1 MNGPKILINKPILH
15 ILMVTIVGIVIY
27 PFWNQNQL
35 SAVIITALFVIYI
48 YFFYE
53 LKYFKILLCFF
64 ILGYIS
70 IFAYFNLVGNKYGFY
85 ETRIEEVYSKYSL
98 GILNGRKVY
107 INSKENNFEKNEV
120 VSFKGKFKR
129 AVDVNKAVVGDLFVY
144 EIIDVK
150 QDWIYKLRSI
160 PKAYNEYLNKYM
172 KKEYSAVITAL
183 TFRNKEFLEKEEKEK
198 FKTLG
203 VIHLICISGF
213 HIAIIHQIIKKILNN
228 NIALLVA
235 FSYVILTGMT
245 ASSIRAFLMIS
256 CLSLSTTVFKKYDS
270 ISALGFSALILLI
283 IKPINIVDVGF
294 HLSYLATTGILLFY
308 KFFSRG
314 FYRLPKI
321 IRESISLSISAQFFV
336 FPYMIVVFGN
346 FSLNFLLGSLVLT
359 PIISIMLPLGIFM
372 FFTFM
377 ISLNI
382 SFLLVLINII
392 LGIYSALI
400 EFLNYLAIP
409 VIYLNSVAFI
419 GYSLMIIC
427 FYMHYINVSNFRFKE
442 LGYFIFLGVI
452 IGNFNFGTTISLF
465 KNNWDKGIVIKKGF
479 YKEAF
484 TDSDNEYFI
493 EEIKKNYSI
502 GDVKEIDKRKIIKID
517 DEMHLVLNKKIEDS
531 FIMLKKNKYD
541 IIDLLKKEKRL
552 YHKGKF
558 IYIDERGT
566 KQ

>member
-27 PFWNQNQL
+27 LFWNQNQL
-35 SAVIITALFVIYI
+35 SAVIITALFVLYI

-120 VSFKGKFKR
+120 IRFKGKFKR
-129 AVDVNKAVVGDLFVY
+129 AVDVNKAMVGDLFVY

-183 TFRNKEFLEKEEKEK
+183 TFGNKEFLEKEEKEK

-377 ISLNI
+377 MSLNI
-382 SFLLVLINII
+382 NFLLVLINII
-392 LGIYSALI
+392 LGIYSTLV
-400 EFLNYLAIP
+400 EFLNYLAVP
-409 VIYLNSVAFI
+409 VIYLNSVAFV

-427 FYMHYINVSNFRFKE
+427 FYMHYMNVSNFKFKE

-484 TDSDNEYFI
+484 TDSNNEYFI

-502 GDVKEIDKRKIIKID
+502 GDVKEIEKGKIIKID

>member
-1 MNGPKILINKPILH
+1 MNVPKILINKPILH
-15 ILMVTIVGIVIY
+15 ILMGTIIGIVTY
-27 PFWNQNQL
+27 LFWNQNQL
-35 SAVIITALFVIYI
+35 SAVVITALFVLYI

-85 ETRIEEVYSKYSL
+85 EARVEEVYSKYSL
-98 GILNGRKVY
+98 GVLNGRKVY

-120 VSFKGKFKR
+120 IKFKGKFKR
-129 AVDVNKAVVGDLFVY
+129 SIDLDKAIVGDLFVY

-150 QDWIYKLRSI
+150 HDWIYKLRSI
-160 PKAYNEYLNKYM
+160 PKAYNEYLNKYI
-172 KKEYSAVITAL
+172 KKEHSAVITAL
-183 TFRNKEFLEKEEKEK
+183 TFGNKEFLEKEEKEK

-228 NIALLVA
+228 NIALVIA

-245 ASSIRAFLMIS
+245 ASAIRAFIMIS

-283 IKPINIVDVGF
+283 IKPINIVDIGF
-294 HLSYLATTGILLFY
+294 HLSYLATAGILLLY

-321 IRESISLSISAQFFV
+321 IRESISLSLSAQFFV
-336 FPYMIVVFGN
+336 FPYMIVVFGS

-359 PIISIMLPLGIFM
+359 PIISIMLPLGIFL

-377 ISLNI
+377 VSLNI
-382 SFLLVLINII
+382 SFLLVLINSI
-392 LGIYSALI
+392 LGIYSILV
-400 EFLNYLAIP
+400 EFLNYLAMP
-409 VIYLNSVAFI
+409 MLYLNLVAFV

-427 FYMHYINVSNFRFKE
+427 FYMHYMNVSKFKFKE
-442 LGYFIFLGVI
+442 LGYFIFLGII
-452 IGNFNFGTTISLF
+452 IGNFNFGTTISVF
-465 KNNWDKGIVIKKGF
+465 KSNWNKGIIIKKGF
-479 YKEAF
+479 YREAF
-484 TDSDNEYFI
+484 TASDNEYFI
-493 EEIKKNYSI
+493 EEIKKNYSV
-502 GDVKEIDKRKIIKID
+502 GDVKEIEKEEIIKID
-517 DEMHLVLNKKIEDS
+517 EEMHLVLNKKIENS

-566 KQ
+566 

>member
-183 TFRNKEFLEKEEKEK
+183 TFGNKEFLEKEEKEK

-502 GDVKEIDKRKIIKID
+502 GDVKEIYKRKIIKID

>member
-1 MNGPKILINKPILH
+1 MNVPKILINKPILH
-15 ILMVTIVGIVIY
+15 ILMGTIIGIVTY
-27 PFWNQNQL
+27 LFWNQNQL
-35 SAVIITALFVIYI
+35 SAVVITALFVLYI

-85 ETRIEEVYSKYSL
+85 EARVEEVYSKYSL
-98 GILNGRKVY
+98 GTLNGRKVY

-120 VSFKGKFKR
+120 IKFKGKFKR
-129 AVDVNKAVVGDLFVY
+129 SIDLDKAIVGDLFVY

-150 QDWIYKLRSI
+150 YDWIYKLRFI
-160 PKAYNEYLNKYM
+160 PKAYNEYLNKYIR
-172 KKEYSAVITAL
+172 KEHSAVITAL
-183 TFRNKEFLEKEEKEK
+183 TFGNKEFLEKEEKEK

-228 NIALLVA
+228 NIALVVA

-245 ASSIRAFLMIS
+245 ASAIRAFLMIS
-256 CLSLSTTVFKKYDS
+256 CLSLSTTVFKKYDN
-270 ISALGFSALILLI
+270 ISALGVSALILLI
-283 IKPINIVDVGF
+283 IKPTNIVDIGF
-294 HLSYLATTGILLFY
+294 HLSYLATAGILLLY

-321 IRESISLSISAQFFV
+321 LRESISLSISAQFFV
-336 FPYMIVVFGN
+336 FPYMIVVFGS

-359 PIISIMLPLGIFM
+359 PIISIMLPLGIFL

-377 ISLNI
+377 VSLNI
-382 SFLLVLINII
+382 SFLLVLINSI
-392 LGIYSALI
+392 LGIYSILV
-400 EFLNYLAIP
+400 EFLNYLAMP
-409 VIYLNSVAFI
+409 MLYLNLVAFV

-427 FYMHYINVSNFRFKE
+427 FYMHYMNVSKFKFKE
-442 LGYFIFLGVI
+442 LGYFIFLGII
-452 IGNFNFGTTISLF
+452 IGNFNFGTTISVF
-465 KNNWDKGIVIKKGF
+465 KSNWNKGIIIKKGF
-479 YKEAF
+479 YREAF
-484 TDSDNEYFI
+484 TASDNEYFI
-493 EEIKKNYSI
+493 EEIKKNYSV
-502 GDVKEIDKRKIIKID
+502 GDVKEIEKEEIIKID
-517 DEMHLVLNKKIEDS
+517 EEMHLVLNKKIENS

-566 KQ
+566 

>member
-1 MNGPKILINKPILH
+1 MNVPKILINKPILH
-15 ILMVTIVGIVIY
+15 ILMGTIIGIVTY
-27 PFWNQNQL
+27 LFWNQNQL
-35 SAVIITALFVIYI
+35 SAVVITALFVLYI

-85 ETRIEEVYSKYSL
+85 EARVEEVYSKYSL
-98 GILNGRKVY
+98 GTLNGRKVY

-120 VSFKGKFKR
+120 IKFKGKFKR
-129 AVDVNKAVVGDLFVY
+129 SIDLDKAIVGDLFVY

-150 QDWIYKLRSI
+150 YDWIYKLRSI
-160 PKAYNEYLNKYM
+160 PKAYNEYLNKYIR
-172 KKEYSAVITAL
+172 KEHSAVITAL
-183 TFRNKEFLEKEEKEK
+183 TFGNKEFLEKEEKEK

-228 NIALLVA
+228 NIALVVA

-245 ASSIRAFLMIS
+245 ASAIRAFLMIS
-256 CLSLSTTVFKKYDS
+256 CLSLSTTVFKKYDN

-294 HLSYLATTGILLFY
+294 HLSYLATAGILLLY

-336 FPYMIVVFGN
+336 FPYMIIVFGS

-359 PIISIMLPLGIFM
+359 PIISIMLPLGIFL
-372 FFTFM
+372 FFTF
-377 ISLNI
+377 IFSLNI
-382 SFLLVLINII
+382 SFLLVLINSI
-392 LGIYSALI
+392 LGIYSILI
-400 EFLNYLAIP
+400 EFLNYLAMP
-409 VIYLNSVAFI
+409 MLYLNLVAFV

-427 FYMHYINVSNFRFKE
+427 FYMHYMNVSKFKFKE
-442 LGYFIFLGVI
+442 LGYFIFLGII
-452 IGNFNFGTTISLF
+452 IGNFNFGTTISVF
-465 KNNWDKGIVIKKGF
+465 KSNWNNGIIIKKGF

-484 TDSDNEYFI
+484 TASDNEYFI
-493 EEIKKNYSI
+493 EEIKKNYSV
-502 GDVKEIDKRKIIKID
+502 GDVKEIKKEEIIKID
-517 DEMHLVLNKKIEDS
+517 EEIHLVLNKKIENS
-531 FIMLKKNKYD
+531 FVMLKKNKYD

-566 KQ
+566 

>member
-27 PFWNQNQL
+27 LFWNQNQL
-35 SAVIITALFVIYI
+35 SAVIITALFVLYI
-48 YFFYE
+48 CFFYE

-120 VSFKGKFKR
+120 IRFKGKFKR

-183 TFRNKEFLEKEEKEK
+183 TFGNKEFLEKEEKEK

-377 ISLNI
+377 MSLNI
-382 SFLLVLINII
+382 NFLLVLINII
-392 LGIYSALI
+392 LGIYSTLV
-400 EFLNYLAIP
+400 EFLNYLAVP
-409 VIYLNSVAFI
+409 VIYLNSVAFV

-427 FYMHYINVSNFRFKE
+427 FYMHYMNVSNFKFKE

-484 TDSDNEYFI
+484 TDSNNEYFI

-502 GDVKEIDKRKIIKID
+502 GDVKEIEKGKIIKID

>member
-183 TFRNKEFLEKEEKEK
+183 TFGNKEFLEKEEKEK

-502 GDVKEIDKRKIIKID
+502 GDVKEIDKRKIVKID

>member
-35 SAVIITALFVIYI
+35 SAVIITALFVLYI

-98 GILNGRKVY
+98 GTLNGRKVY

-160 PKAYNEYLNKYM
+160 PKAYNEYLNKYI

-183 TFRNKEFLEKEEKEK
+183 TFGNKEFLEKEEKEK

-228 NIALLVA
+228 NIALLAA

-308 KFFSRG
+308 KFFNRG

-377 ISLNI
+377 ISLDIN
-382 SFLLVLINII
+382 FLLVLINII
-392 LGIYSALI
+392 LGIYSALV
-400 EFLNYLAIP
+400 EFLNYIAIP
-409 VIYLNSVAFI
+409 VIYLNSVAFV
-419 GYSLMIIC
+419 GYLLMIIC
-427 FYMHYINVSNFRFKE
+427 FYMHYINVSNFKFKE
-442 LGYFIFLGVI
+442 LGYFIFLGII

-465 KNNWDKGIVIKKGF
+465 KSNWDKGIVIKKGF

-502 GDVKEIDKRKIIKID
+502 GDVKEIEKGKIIKID
-517 DEMHLVLNKKIEDS
+517 EEMHLVLNKKIEDS

-566 KQ
+566 K

>member
-1 MNGPKILINKPILH
+1 MNVPKILINKPILH
-15 ILMVTIVGIVIY
+15 ILMGTIIGIVTY
-27 PFWNQNQL
+27 LFWNQNQL
-35 SAVIITALFVIYI
+35 SAVVITALFVLYI

-85 ETRIEEVYSKYSL
+85 EARVEEVYSKYSL
-98 GILNGRKVY
+98 GTLNGRKVY

-120 VSFKGKFKR
+120 IKFKGKFKR
-129 AVDVNKAVVGDLFVY
+129 SIDLDKAIVGDLFVY

-150 QDWIYKLRSI
+150 YDWIYKLRFI
-160 PKAYNEYLNKYM
+160 PKAYNEYLNKYIR
-172 KKEYSAVITAL
+172 KEHSAVITAL
-183 TFRNKEFLEKEEKEK
+183 TFGNKEFLEKEEKEK

-228 NIALLVA
+228 NIALVVA

-245 ASSIRAFLMIS
+245 ASAIRAFLMIS
-256 CLSLSTTVFKKYDS
+256 CLSLSTTVFKKYDN
-270 ISALGFSALILLI
+270 ISALGVSALILLI
-283 IKPINIVDVGF
+283 IKPTNIVDIGF
-294 HLSYLATTGILLFY
+294 HLSYLATAGILLLY

-321 IRESISLSISAQFFV
+321 LRESISLSISAQFFV
-336 FPYMIVVFGN
+336 FPYMIVVFGS

-359 PIISIMLPLGIFM
+359 PIISIMLPLGIFL

-377 ISLNI
+377 VSLNI
-382 SFLLVLINII
+382 SFLLVLINSI
-392 LGIYSALI
+392 LGIYSILV
-400 EFLNYLAIP
+400 EFLNYLAMP
-409 VIYLNSVAFI
+409 MLYLNLVAFV

-427 FYMHYINVSNFRFKE
+427 FYMHYMNVSKFKFKE
-442 LGYFIFLGVI
+442 LGYFIFLGII
-452 IGNFNFGTTISLF
+452 IGNFNFGTTISVF
-465 KNNWDKGIVIKKGF
+465 KSNWNKGIIIKKGF
-479 YKEAF
+479 YREAF
-484 TDSDNEYFI
+484 TASDNKYFI
-493 EEIKKNYSI
+493 EEIKKNYSV
-502 GDVKEIDKRKIIKID
+502 GDVKEIEKEEIIKID
-517 DEMHLVLNKKIEDS
+517 EEMHLVLNKKIENS

-566 KQ
+566 

>member
-183 TFRNKEFLEKEEKEK
+183 TFGNKEFLEKEEKEK

>member
-1 MNGPKILINKPILH
+1 MESKSIECSNN
-15 ILMVTIVGIVIY
+15 Y
-27 PFWNQNQL
+27 CAFCY
-35 SAVIITALFVIYI
+35 IYI

-183 TFRNKEFLEKEEKEK
+183 TFGNKEFLEKEEKEK

>member
-35 SAVIITALFVIYI
+35 SAVIITALFVLYI

-98 GILNGRKVY
+98 GTLNGRKVY

-160 PKAYNEYLNKYM
+160 PKAYNEYLNKYI

-183 TFRNKEFLEKEEKEK
+183 TFGNKEFLEKEEKEK

-228 NIALLVA
+228 NIALLAA

-256 CLSLSTTVFKKYDS
+256 CLSLSTTVLKKYDS

-294 HLSYLATTGILLFY
+294 HLSYLATAGILLFY
-308 KFFSRG
+308 KFFNRG

-382 SFLLVLINII
+382 SFLLVLVNII
-392 LGIYSALI
+392 LGVYSTLV
-400 EFLNYLAIP
+400 EFLNYLAMP
-409 VIYLNSVAFI
+409 VVYLNSVAFV

-427 FYMHYINVSNFRFKE
+427 FYMHYMNVSKFKFKE

-502 GDVKEIDKRKIIKID
+502 GDVKEIEKGKIIKID
-517 DEMHLVLNKKIEDS
+517 EEMHLVLNKKIEDS

-566 KQ
+566 K

>member
-15 ILMVTIVGIVIY
+15 ILMVTIVGIIIY
-27 PFWNQNQL
+27 LFWNQNQL
-35 SAVIITALFVIYI
+35 SAVIITALFVLYI

-98 GILNGRKVY
+98 GTLNGRKVY

-120 VSFKGKFKR
+120 IRFKGKFKR

-160 PKAYNEYLNKYM
+160 PKAYNEYLNKYI

-183 TFRNKEFLEKEEKEK
+183 TFGNKEFLEKEEKEK

-377 ISLNI
+377 MSLNI
-382 SFLLVLINII
+382 NFLLVLINII
-392 LGIYSALI
+392 LGIYSALV
-400 EFLNYLAIP
+400 EFLNYLAVP
-409 VIYLNSVAFI
+409 VIYLNSVAFV

-427 FYMHYINVSNFRFKE
+427 FYMHYMNVSNFKFKE

-465 KNNWDKGIVIKKGF
+465 KSNWDKGIVIKKGF

-502 GDVKEIDKRKIIKID
+502 GDVKEIEKGKIIKID

-541 IIDLLKKEKRL
+541 IIDLLKKEKIL
-552 YHKGKF
+552 YH
-558 IYIDERGT
+558 
-566 KQ
+566 

>member
-35 SAVIITALFVIYI
+35 SAVIITALFVLYI

-183 TFRNKEFLEKEEKEK
+183 TFGNKEFLEKEEKEK

-465 KNNWDKGIVIKKGF
+465 KNNWDKGIVIKRV
-479 YKEAF
+479 
-484 TDSDNEYFI
+484 FI
-493 EEIKKNYSI
+493 
-502 GDVKEIDKRKIIKID
+502 KRLLQI
-517 DEMHLVLNKKIEDS
+517 V
-531 FIMLKKNKYD
+531 IMN
-541 IIDLLKKEKRL
+541 ILLKK
-552 YHKGKF
+552 
-558 IYIDERGT
+558 
-566 KQ
+566 